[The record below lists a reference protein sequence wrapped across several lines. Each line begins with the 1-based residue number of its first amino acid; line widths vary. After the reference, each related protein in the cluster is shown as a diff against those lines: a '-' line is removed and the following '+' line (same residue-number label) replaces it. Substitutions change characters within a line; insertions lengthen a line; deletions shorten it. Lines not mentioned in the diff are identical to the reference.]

1 MALLTKDEF
10 CELTGIEK
18 RSITTY
24 VGRGKIILS
33 GELIDQD
40 IPQNKEFIKYR
51 QDKFSDKIGKKPTEP
66 VKQYNDVS
74 PNYSKIKPPDYKPAQ
89 ENDAK
94 ISIYNLDV
102 QQKILLIEKTTEE
115 IEKLRLHNAKASGE
129 SIPTELVT
137 VVFAQFSKSITTS
150 FKNSVENILTE
161 LMHKLGVA
169 DNILAQY
176 KGILINEINA
186 GVDRAV
192 NESQHQIKNIVNDYS
207 VKREQGEKE

>member
-10 CELTGIEK
+10 CALTGIEK

-24 VGRGKIILS
+24 VSRGKIILS
-33 GELIDQD
+33 GELIDQE
-40 IPQNKEFIKYR
+40 IPQNQEFIKYR
-51 QDKFSDKIGKKPTEP
+51 QDKFSDKIVKKPDA
-66 VKQYNDVS
+66 VKQYTDVS
-74 PNYSKIKPPDYKPAQ
+74 PNYSKIKSPEYKPPS
-89 ENDAK
+89 DDGGSK
-94 ISIYNLDV
+94 VSIYNLDV
-102 QQKILLIEKTTEE
+102 QQKMLSIEKTAEE

-161 LMHKLGVA
+161 LMHKSGIS

-176 KGILINEINA
+176 KGILINEINS

-192 NESQHQIKNIVNDYS
+192 NESQHQIKNIVSEYA